1 MNSPIAKMILLHV
14 ICIILFNISINAQE
28 RQEQYREKFS
38 ESYHIR
44 LEQNSDMNK
53 YLDNLIEA
61 SVEKRFEFFK
71 PDLQGL

>member
-1 MNSPIAKMILLHV
+1 MNSPFAKKILLPV
-14 ICIILFNISINAQE
+14 ICTLLFHVSINAQE
-28 RQEQYREKFS
+28 KQEQYREKFS